1 MMQRPVGLRQRASI
15 YLGTV
20 DKTNIFDVVL
30 RWQVLEYT
38 DMPRA
43 SQETVEDVSVP
54 KKRAPRK
61 RVPKAEGETVPRPRV
76 RRSTKK
82 ATEEVRVSAA
92 TTVTEEPEA
101 PTRKAPTPLAAKKQN
116 AKRSTKV
123 LWGALIFAAILTTT
137 GIMIGLSDSGQI
149 DVVAVVN
156 ERNEKINRGEVRD
169 EAGNPVTINVPVQNA
184 SNEPNGG
191 LVPADPQDIPTPPP
205 AVATTT
211 EEIATTTDAVTA
223 SSTEDVTESSTDT
236 ATTTESSQ

>member
-1 MMQRPVGLRQRASI
+1 MKRLVGAYQRASI
-15 YLGTV
+15 YLDTV

-30 RWQVLEYT
+30 GWQVLEYT

-61 RVPKAEGETVPRPRV
+61 RTPKAEGETTPRPRV

-82 ATEEVRVSAA
+82 TVEEVRVSSA
-92 TTVTEEPEA
+92 TDVTEESEVS
-101 PTRKAPTPLAAKKQN
+101 TRKAPTPLAAKKQN
-116 AKRSTKV
+116 AKRNTKV
-123 LWGALIFAAILTTT
+123 LWSALVFAAVLTTA
-137 GIMIGLSDSGQI
+137 GIMIGLSDRGQI
-149 DVVAVVN
+149 DVIAVVN

-191 LVPADPQDIPTPPP
+191 LVPADPAYIQTPPP
-205 AVATTT
+205 VVATTT
-211 EEIATTTDAVTA
+211 EEIATTTDSVSA
-223 SSTEDVTESSTDT
+223 STTDATTENTTDAATSTE
-236 ATTTESSQ
+236 TTQ